1 MVGRLEGKNAIIT
14 GAAGGV
20 GLESTI
26 LFLQQGASVLMTD
39 INNAALERALSK
51 VKSVVPNPTGRVEIK
66 VVDVSKEE
74 QVEAAVTHLDAWGG
88 VDVMFNNAGIMHPRD
103 GDSEECPDSIWDL
116 TFDVNVKGV
125 WYGSKHAVRSLRKHG
140 KTKGSIINT
149 ASMVAIVGA
158 ATPQVAYTASKGA
171 VLAYTREMAIVHARE
186 GKLPLQLTLPCTTQV
201 SLDANGY
208 ISHGS
213 LFTDIIFPTSTPMLQ
228 EFLGND
234 KAKRFRREVH
244 FPTGRFGEAI
254 EQAQAAVFLASDES
268 SFVNAHDFVVDGGLT
283 KAYVTPEGPA
293 TQAPKNQG

>member
-39 INNAALERALSK
+39 VNDAALDKALSK
-51 VKSVVPNPTGRVEIK
+51 VKSVVPNHTGKVETKI
-66 VVDVSKEE
+66 VDVSKED
-74 QVEAAVTHLDAWGG
+74 QVEAAVAHLDSWGG
-88 VDVMFNNAGIMHPRD
+88 VDVMFNNAGIMHPKD
-103 GDSEECPDSIWDL
+103 GDSEECPDAIWDL
-116 TFDVNVKGV
+116 TFNINVKGV

-171 VLAYTREMAIVHARE
+171 VLAFTREMAIVHARE
-186 GKLPLQLTLPCTTQV
+186 GFRFNSLCPAPL
-201 SLDANGY
+201 N
-208 ISHGS
+208 
-213 LFTDIIFPTSTPMLQ
+213 TPMLQ
-228 EFLGND
+228 DFLGDD

-254 EQAQAAVFLASDES
+254 EQAQAALFLASDES

-283 KAYVTPEGPA
+283 KAYVTAEGPA
-293 TQAPKNQG
+293 TQPPKNQGH